1 VERDPLTVIDDMSFD
16 LTNKAYFLL
25 IASGSTSTELSIGYH
40 GGSRGAS
47 NSSIRFTEEGVSI
60 DLANP
65 KVSRTLLLIHA
76 SFMIVS
82 WIGATSIGVF
92 SARYFKTLWK
102 GTKLF
107 GKDAWFVI
115 HQIAMT
121 STWILT
127 IAGIIIIWIDVGE
140 WRTSTHSVLGIIAS
154 VLCFIQP
161 ITAFFRPAP
170 TDEARPIFNFMH
182 GSVGKLA
189 HFLAG
194 KLGFFVPISSNF

>member
-1 VERDPLTVIDDMSFD
+1 MTFD
-16 LTNKAYFLL
+16 LPNKAYFLL
-25 IASGSTSTELSIGYH
+25 IASGSTLTELSIGYH
-40 GGSRGAS
+40 GGNRAAS
-47 NSSIRFTEEGVSI
+47 SSAILFTEDAVYIELST
-60 DLANP
+60 LP

-92 SARYFKTLWK
+92 SARYCKKLWI
-102 GTKLF
+102 GMKLF
-107 GKDAWFVI
+107 GKDAWFVF
-115 HQIAMT
+115 HQFAMT
-121 STWILT
+121 LTWILT
-127 IAGIIIIWIDVGE
+127 IAAVIIIWIDVGE

-194 KLGFFVPISSNF
+194 S